1 MKSFIEIIGFHFKN
15 SDVKK
20 EEIKMNEVL
29 AKGKRAKEVAMDLVL
44 KSKSQKNE
52 ALAAIAERLIVET
65 AYILEENKRDIEE
78 GKAKGFSDSLLDRL
92 MLTEQR
98 IVDMTEGIKQLIELR
113 DPTQECVSEWER
125 PNGLSIQEMRVPL
138 GVVGMIY
145 EARPNVTVDA
155 ATICLKTGNAVIL
168 RGSSSAIHSNKAIVA
183 VIHEALKETSLP
195 PESVQLIEDT
205 TRDSAKQLFTMNDY
219 LDVLIPRGGKQLIDT
234 VVREASV
241 PVLETGAG
249 NCHIFIDE
257 TADKQMAID
266 IIINAKTQR
275 PSVCNAIET
284 IILHEKWAQQFGS
297 ELFSTLKEKGVE
309 LRGDHRAL
317 AIDSSIV
324 LASEE
329 DWETEFLSLTLAV
342 KVVSSI
348 EEAIYHINTY
358 GSMHSEAIISENEEN
373 VSTFFTAVDA
383 AALYHNASTR
393 FTDGSEFGF
402 GAEIGI
408 STQKLHVRGPMGLP
422 ALTSTK
428 YVIRG
433 NGQIRK

>member
-1 MKSFIEIIGFHFKN
+1 
-15 SDVKK
+15 
-20 EEIKMNEVL
+20 MNEVL
-29 AKGKRAKEVAMDLVL
+29 AKGKKAKEIARELVL
-44 KSKSQKNE
+44 KSTSQKNE

-65 AYILEENKRDIEE
+65 AYIVEENKRDIEE

-98 IVDMTEGIKQLIELR
+98 IVDMAEGIKQLIELR
-113 DPTQECVSEWER
+113 DPVGERVSEWKR

-168 RGSSSAIHSNKAIVA
+168 RGSSSAINSNKAIVT
-183 VIHEALKETSLP
+183 VIHRALKETSLP

-257 TADKQMAID
+257 TANKQMAID

-284 IILHEKWAQQFGS
+284 IILHEKWVQQYGK
-297 ELFSTLKEKGVE
+297 ELFSALKERGVE
-309 LRGDHRAL
+309 LRGDQKAL

-358 GSMHSEAIISENEEN
+358 GSMHSEAIITEDEEN
-373 VSTFFTAVDA
+373 VNKFFTSVDA

>member
-1 MKSFIEIIGFHFKN
+1 
-15 SDVKK
+15 
-20 EEIKMNEVL
+20 MNEVL
-29 AKGKRAKEVAMDLVL
+29 AKGKKAKEIARELVL
-44 KSKSQKNE
+44 KSTNQKNE
-52 ALAAIAERLIVET
+52 ALAAIADQLRVEV
-65 AYILEENKRDIEE
+65 AYILEENKRDLEA
-78 GKAKGFSDSLLDRL
+78 GKAKGFTDSLLDRL
-92 MLTEQR
+92 MLNEQR
-98 IVDMTEGIKQLIELR
+98 IIDMAEGIKQLIELR
-113 DPTQECVSEWER
+113 DPVGECVSEWER

-183 VIHEALKETSLP
+183 VIHRALKQTSLP

-205 TRDSAKQLFTMNDY
+205 TRDSAKQLFTLNDY

-257 TADKQMAID
+257 TADKQMAVD

-297 ELFSTLKEKGVE
+297 ELFLSLKEKGVE
-309 LRGDHRAL
+309 LRGDQKAL

-329 DWETEFLSLTLAV
+329 DWGTEFLSLTLAV

-348 EEAIYHINTY
+348 EEAIHHINTY
-358 GSMHSEAIISENEEN
+358 GSMHSEAIISENEGN
-373 VSTFFTAVDA
+373 VSNFFTAVDA

>member
-1 MKSFIEIIGFHFKN
+1 MKSFIEIIGFHCKS

-20 EEIKMNEVL
+20 EETKMNEVL
-29 AKGKRAKEVAMDLVL
+29 AKGKKAKEIARDLVL
-44 KSKSQKNE
+44 KSTSQKNE

-65 AYILEENKRDIEE
+65 AYILEENKLDIEE

-98 IVDMTEGIKQLIELR
+98 IVDMAEGIKQLIELR
-113 DPTQECVSEWER
+113 DPVGECVSEWER

-168 RGSSSAIHSNKAIVA
+168 RGSSSAINSNKAIVA
-183 VIHEALKETSLP
+183 VIHRALKETSLP

-257 TADKQMAID
+257 TANKQMAID
-266 IIINAKTQR
+266 IIMNAKTQR

-284 IILHEKWAQQFGS
+284 IVLHEKWAQQNGS
-297 ELFSTLKEKGVE
+297 ELFSTLKEDDVE
-309 LRGDHRAL
+309 LRGDQKARS
-317 AIDSSIV
+317 IDSSIV

-329 DWETEFLSLTLAV
+329 DWGTEFLALTLAV

-348 EEAIYHINTY
+348 EEAIHHINAY
-358 GSMHSEAIISENEEN
+358 GSMHSEAIITEDEEN
-373 VSTFFTAVDA
+373 VNKFFTSVDA

-408 STQKLHVRGPMGLP
+408 STQKLHARGPMGLP

>member
-1 MKSFIEIIGFHFKN
+1 
-15 SDVKK
+15 
-20 EEIKMNEVL
+20 MNEVL
-29 AKGKRAKEVAMDLVL
+29 AKGKKAKEIARELVL
-44 KSKSQKNE
+44 KSTSQKNE
-52 ALAAIAERLIVET
+52 ALAVIAERLIVET
-65 AYILEENKRDIEE
+65 AYIVEENKRDIEE

-98 IVDMTEGIKQLIELR
+98 IVDMAEGIKQLIELR
-113 DPTQECVSEWER
+113 DPVGERVSEWER

-168 RGSSSAIHSNKAIVA
+168 RGSSSAINSNKAIVE
-183 VIHEALKETSLP
+183 VIHRALKQTSLP
-195 PESVQLIEDT
+195 EESVQLIEDT

-257 TADKQMAID
+257 TANKQMAID

-297 ELFSTLKEKGVE
+297 ELFSSLKERGVE
-309 LRGDHRAL
+309 LRGDQRAL

-358 GSMHSEAIISENEEN
+358 GSMHSEAIITEDEEN
-373 VSTFFTAVDA
+373 VNKFFTSVDA

>member
-1 MKSFIEIIGFHFKN
+1 
-15 SDVKK
+15 
-20 EEIKMNEVL
+20 MNEVL
-29 AKGKRAKEVAMDLVL
+29 AKGKKAKEIARELVL
-44 KSKSQKNE
+44 KSTSQKNE

-65 AYILEENKRDIEE
+65 AYIVEENKRDIEK

-98 IVDMTEGIKQLIELR
+98 IVDMAEGIKQLIELR
-113 DPTQECVSEWER
+113 DPVGERVSEWKR

-168 RGSSSAIHSNKAIVA
+168 RGSSSAINSNKAIVA
-183 VIHEALKETSLP
+183 VIHRALKQTSLP
-195 PESVQLIEDT
+195 EESVQLIEDT
-205 TRDSAKQLFTMNDY
+205 TRDSAKQLFTLNDY

-257 TADKQMAID
+257 TADKRMTID

-284 IILHEKWAQQFGS
+284 IVLHEKWAEQYGS
-297 ELFSTLKEKGVE
+297 ELFSSLKERGVE
-309 LRGDHRAL
+309 LRGDQKAL
-317 AIDSSIV
+317 ALDSSIV

-329 DWETEFLSLTLAV
+329 DWETEFLALTLAV

-348 EEAIYHINTY
+348 EEAIHHINTY

-373 VSTFFTAVDA
+373 VSKFFTSVDA

>member
-1 MKSFIEIIGFHFKN
+1 MKSSIGIIGFHFKN

-29 AKGKRAKEVAMDLVL
+29 AKGKRAKEVARELVL
-44 KSKSQKNE
+44 KSTHQKNE
-52 ALAAIAERLIVET
+52 ALDAIANQLISET

-92 MLTEQR
+92 MLTENR
-98 IVDMTEGIKQLIELR
+98 IINMTEGIKQLIELR
-113 DPTQECVSEWER
+113 DPVGERVSAWER

-155 ATICLKTGNAVIL
+155 ATICLKTGNAVLL

-183 VIHEALKETSLP
+183 VIHRALKQTNLP
-195 PESVQLIEDT
+195 QESVQLIEDT
-205 TRDSAKQLFTMNDY
+205 TRNSAKQLFTMNDY

-257 TADKQMAID
+257 TANTQMAID

-284 IILHEKWAQQFGS
+284 IVLHEKWAEQYGS
-297 ELFSTLKEKGVE
+297 ELFSSLRERGVE
-309 LRGDHRAL
+309 LRGDQKAL
-317 AIDSSIV
+317 ALDSSIV

-329 DWETEFLSLTLAV
+329 DWGTEFLSLTLAV

-348 EEAIYHINTY
+348 EEAIHHINTY

-373 VSTFFTAVDA
+373 VSKFFTSVDA

>member
-1 MKSFIEIIGFHFKN
+1 
-15 SDVKK
+15 
-20 EEIKMNEVL
+20 MNEVL
-29 AKGKRAKEVAMDLVL
+29 SKGKKAKEIARELVL
-44 KSKSQKNE
+44 KSTNQKNE
-52 ALAAIAERLIVET
+52 ALAAIADQLRVEV
-65 AYILEENKRDIEE
+65 AYILEENKRDLEE

-92 MLTEQR
+92 MLNEQR
-98 IVDMTEGIKQLIELR
+98 IIDMAEGIKQLIELR
-113 DPTQECVSEWER
+113 DPVGECVSEWER
-125 PNGLSIQEMRVPL
+125 PNGLFIQEMRVPL

-168 RGSSSAIHSNKAIVA
+168 RGSSSAINSNKAIVA
-183 VIHEALKETSLP
+183 VIHRALKQTSLP
-195 PESVQLIEDT
+195 QESVQLIEDT
-205 TRDSAKQLFTMNDY
+205 TRDSAKQLFTLNDY

-257 TADKQMAID
+257 TADKQMAVD

-297 ELFSTLKEKGVE
+297 ELFSSLKEKGVE
-309 LRGDHRAL
+309 LRGDQKAL

-329 DWETEFLSLTLAV
+329 DWGTEFLSLTLAV

-348 EEAIYHINTY
+348 EEAIHHINTY
-358 GSMHSEAIISENEEN
+358 GSMHSEAIITEDEEN
-373 VSTFFTAVDA
+373 VGKFFTTVDA

-433 NGQIRK
+433 NGQVR

>member
-1 MKSFIEIIGFHFKN
+1 
-15 SDVKK
+15 
-20 EEIKMNEVL
+20 MNEVL
-29 AKGKRAKEVAMDLVL
+29 AKGKKAKEIARELVL
-44 KSKSQKNE
+44 KSTSQKNE

-65 AYILEENKRDIEE
+65 AYIVEENKRDIEE

-98 IVDMTEGIKQLIELR
+98 IVDMAEGIKQLIELR
-113 DPTQECVSEWER
+113 DPVGERVSEWKR

-168 RGSSSAIHSNKAIVA
+168 RGSSSAINSNKAIVS
-183 VIHEALKETSLP
+183 VIHRALKETSLP
-195 PESVQLIEDT
+195 EESVQLIEDT

-257 TADKQMAID
+257 TADKRMTID

-284 IILHEKWAQQFGS
+284 IVLHEKWAEQYGS
-297 ELFSTLKEKGVE
+297 ELFSSLKERGVE
-309 LRGDHRAL
+309 LRGDQKAL
-317 AIDSSIV
+317 ALDSSIV
-324 LASEE
+324 LASAE
-329 DWETEFLSLTLAV
+329 DWGTEFLSLTLAV

-348 EEAIYHINTY
+348 EEAIHHINTY

-373 VSTFFTAVDA
+373 VSKFFTSVDT

>member
-1 MKSFIEIIGFHFKN
+1 
-15 SDVKK
+15 
-20 EEIKMNEVL
+20 MNEVL
-29 AKGKRAKEVAMDLVL
+29 AKGQKAKQIAGELVT
-44 KSKSQKNE
+44 KSTDEKNK
-52 ALAAIAERLIVET
+52 ALAAVAEQLIVET
-65 AYILEENKRDIEE
+65 SYILEENKRDIEQ
-78 GKAKGFSDSLLDRL
+78 GKAKGMSASLLDRL
-92 MLTEQR
+92 MLNEQR
-98 IVDMTEGIKQLIELR
+98 IIDMTEGIRQLIDLC
-113 DPTQECVSEWER
+113 DPVGECVAAWER

-168 RGSSSAIHSNKAIVA
+168 RGSSSASYSNKAIVA
-183 VIHEALKETSLP
+183 VIHRALKQTSLP
-195 PESVQLIEDT
+195 PESVQLIEDNS
-205 TRDSAKQLFTMNDY
+205 RDSAKQLFTLNEY

-249 NCHIFIDE
+249 NCHMFIDE
-257 TADKQMAID
+257 TAEKQMAFDMIV
-266 IIINAKTQR
+266 NAKTQR

-284 IILHEKWAQQFGS
+284 IILHENWAQRFGA
-297 ELFSTLKEKGVE
+297 ELFSFLKERGVE
-309 LRGDHRAL
+309 LRGDKKAL
-317 AIDSSIV
+317 AIDSSLIP
-324 LASEE
+324 ASEG

-342 KVVSSI
+342 RIVSSV
-348 EEAIYHINTY
+348 EEAIRHINTY
-358 GSMHSEAIISENEEN
+358 GSMHSEAIITENEEN
-373 VSTFFTAVDA
+373 VSKFFTSVDA

-393 FTDGSEFGF
+393 FTDGFEFGF

-408 STQKLHVRGPMGLP
+408 STQKLHARGPMGLP

-433 NGQIRK
+433 NGQIRE